1 MRLERGLG
9 RLGVLTKRFYNRRV
23 KPIRGIESIVA
34 PSLFKV
40 LVLAD
45 SLAMPRLQDGISY
58 ESTYPLL
65 LQEHL
70 RRTFRDQSPLIIEKA
85 KRSRTIV
92 DVVKDWDEEV
102 VVKQAQV
109 LIVHVGITDCAP
121 RVFLPNETEFLL
133 TFLPQPTVDA
143 IFAYVHEHR
152 PDIIGNTPRVYV
164 KPEEF
169 RNGVRTVVRKAKEAN
184 LKGLLFINILTPSR
198 NLQKRSPHMD
208 ENVREYNHILT
219 DECRPPAQ
227 VIDVNTLLGA
237 ECLLDEGIHFNRK
250 GHEILASELNH
261 YLQTFIEISKPAG

>member
-1 MRLERGLG
+1 MLAF
-9 RLGVLTKRFYNRRV
+9 LTKHFHNRRV
-23 KPIRGIESIVA
+23 KPIRGIESIVTPA
-34 PSLFKV
+34 LFKV

-58 ESTYPLL
+58 ENTYPIL
-65 LQEHL
+65 LQERL

-121 RVFLPNETEFLL
+121 RVFLPKETEFLL

-152 PDIIGNTPRVYV
+152 PDIIANTPRVYV

-184 LKGLLFINILTPSR
+184 LKGLLFINILTPSLG
-198 NLQKRSPHMD
+198 LQERSPHLD
-208 ENVREYNHILT
+208 ENVHKYNRILA
-219 DECRPPAQ
+219 DECQPPAQ
-227 VIDVNTLLGA
+227 LIDVNSLLGP
-237 ECLLDEGIHFNRK
+237 ECLLNEGIHFSRK
-250 GHEILASELNH
+250 GHEILANQLNH
-261 YLQTFIEISKPAG
+261 YVQTIIETSNLSG